1 MKKYVDIQY
10 VIDAFNKVEFV
21 EVKKYK
27 IEGDTHSISESICLK
42 EQGVYTLKNK
52 NEKEKRLRE
61 RSVVLQSFIL
71 DDLGNPS
78 EAMVFFRDDN
88 SFGKVNVF
96 ELSLAFKQQT

>member
-10 VIDAFNKVEFV
+10 VIDDFNKVEFV
-21 EVKKYK
+21 EVKKFK
-27 IEGDTHSISESICLK
+27 IEGDIHYMSESICLK
-42 EQGVYTLKNK
+42 EQVVYTLKNK

-61 RSVVLQSFIL
+61 RSVILQSFIL
-71 DDLGNPS
+71 DNLGNPF

-96 ELSLAFKQQT
+96 DLSIAI